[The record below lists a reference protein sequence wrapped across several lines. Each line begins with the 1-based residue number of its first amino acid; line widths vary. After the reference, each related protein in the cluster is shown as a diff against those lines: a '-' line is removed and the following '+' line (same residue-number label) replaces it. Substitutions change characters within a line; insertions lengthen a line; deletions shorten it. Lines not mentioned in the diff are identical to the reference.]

1 MEQIE
6 TIGQGVFSIVVAC
19 YLLLR
24 MENRIAALTEAINR
38 LRHCATCRFSQE
50 GSYADNPA

>member
-50 GSYADNPA
+50 SSHADNPA